1 LTCKSQ
7 IIPVFASVT
16 RRSPARYQDFHLQQL
31 TILVGIIRQH
41 VRNFMPD
48 VVGLITDLW
57 SNVNLHLPLVSLVD
71 ALGRALEAEFKPFLP
86 EVLPLLL
93 KLFDGETMDSK
104 SEKKVQAQIKVF
116 DAFYTFGTSIEEYLH
131 LIIPIIVRTYERVD
145 AQPAL
150 RKRGIQSIDGL
161 SRKVNFSDHASRII
175 HPLVRVLRNSSNE
188 LRLAALDC
196 LCSLVIQLGSD
207 FAIFVPTIQK
217 VLVLRESK
225 TSVVNEST
233 DPAQHPAVAC
243 TLRELHHEASQRRT
257 PPARARASGRI
268 VSNIECSSPP

>member
-1 LTCKSQ
+1 MLTCESQ

-93 KLFDGETMDSK
+93 KLFDGETVDSK

-131 LIIPIIVRTYERVD
+131 LIIPIIVRTYERGD
-145 AQPAL
+145 APPAL

-175 HPLVRVLRNSSNE
+175 HPLVRVLRNSTNE

-217 VLVLRESK
+217 VLVLRASK
-225 TSVVNEST
+225 TSVVNKFT

-243 TLRELHHEASQRRT
+243 TLRELHHKAPQR
-257 PPARARASGRI
+257 
-268 VSNIECSSPP
+268 